1 MISKALALALSV
13 GIISGIVRGED
24 KDTAKEKGTPKIQF
38 DKTVYDF
45 GKTSQV
51 EKVTGTFTFKNV
63 GDGVLKLNKPTTS
76 CGCTVAGVKPE
87 VLQPGEKGEL
97 TFTMNTGTAKATL
110 QKNITVTSN
119 DPQTPSVQ
127 LTVKAEYT
135 PLYDVTPNIMVRMDI
150 RKGETTNTTVQ
161 IKRTDGKK
169 LDIKKVEGSKP
180 WITAKLLTAEKT
192 ENADDQTARISI
204 EAKPDGP
211 LGNYSE
217 SLRVFTDN
225 PTNPAVTIFVSGRL
239 LGDIALNPAMLYW
252 NVTDPAAL
260 KKQGAEALNTRRL
273 IASST
278 VPGKSFELRNAT
290 SSIKEISVELVSK
303 DNGKS
308 YEIVAKL
315 ADAPQQTVHGTI
327 TVESNLPSQPKIEV
341 PITIAVLKPVTAAKQ
356 Q

>member
-24 KDTAKEKGTPKIQF
+24 KDTPKEKGTPKIQF

-51 EKVTGTFTFKNV
+51 EKVTGTFKFKNV

-135 PLYDVTPNIMVRMDI
+135 PLYDVTPNLMVRMDI
-150 RKGETTNTTVQ
+150 RKGDSTNTMV
-161 IKRTDGKK
+161 D
-169 LDIKKVEGSKP
+169 
-180 WITAKLLTAEKT
+180 
-192 ENADDQTARISI
+192 
-204 EAKPDGP
+204 
-211 LGNYSE
+211 SE
-217 SLRVFTDN
+217 FM
-225 PTNPAVTIFVSGRL
+225 F
-239 LGDIALNPAMLYW
+239 IALERS
-252 NVTDPAAL
+252 
-260 KKQGAEALNTRRL
+260 G
-273 IASST
+273 S
-278 VPGKSFELRNAT
+278 
-290 SSIKEISVELVSK
+290 
-303 DNGKS
+303 
-308 YEIVAKL
+308 
-315 ADAPQQTVHGTI
+315 
-327 TVESNLPSQPKIEV
+327 
-341 PITIAVLKPVTAAKQ
+341 
-356 Q
+356 